1 MNLEVELDSIYRSIT
16 DADILLATQ
25 LPNRRGEVS
34 VTPKQK
40 TCAVKS
46 SMKSVGLTRTMTV
59 TAYIVRY
66 PHPEVPHR
74 TRVLPFQ
81 ADSEFCGAA
90 LLEQLCG
97 TYPDFHDGLKGATP
111 LEGESFSSGLTSTLT
126 RNVGLRIRCCKCEE
140 LRTENARADQGKRN
154 DILKTGSKC
163 IILWK
168 TAFLIA

>member
-66 PHPEVPHR
+66 PHPEVPIAHAFFR
-74 TRVLPFQ
+74 FKQTQGFVGR
-81 ADSEFCGAA
+81 
-90 LLEQLCG
+90 
-97 TYPDFHDGLKGATP
+97 H
-111 LEGESFSSGLTSTLT
+111 SSSSSVVPTQIST
-126 RNVGLRIRCCKCEE
+126 
-140 LRTENARADQGKRN
+140 
-154 DILKTGSKC
+154 
-163 IILWK
+163 
-168 TAFLIA
+168 TA